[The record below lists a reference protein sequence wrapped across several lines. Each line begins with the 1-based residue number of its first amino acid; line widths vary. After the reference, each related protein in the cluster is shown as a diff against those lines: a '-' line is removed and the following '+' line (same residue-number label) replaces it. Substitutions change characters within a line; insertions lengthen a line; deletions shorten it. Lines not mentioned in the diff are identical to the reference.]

1 MEETVLIEQG
11 RLRKGRE
18 EVKREIRG
26 HTAFPRPSLSSG
38 VTLVNTAAICQH
50 GHMLQLQATRRDAG
64 ERLVRPLRVWVSLKE
79 P

>member
-38 VTLVNTAAICQH
+38 VTLVNTAAPGNQERCWR
-50 GHMLQLQATRRDAG
+50 AAG
-64 ERLVRPLRVWVSLKE
+64 ETPEGLGEPEGAIRLG
-79 P
+79 